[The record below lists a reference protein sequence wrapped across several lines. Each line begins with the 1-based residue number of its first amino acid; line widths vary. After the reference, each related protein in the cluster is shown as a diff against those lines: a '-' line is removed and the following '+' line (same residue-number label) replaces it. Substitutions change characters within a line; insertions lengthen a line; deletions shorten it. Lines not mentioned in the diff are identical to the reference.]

1 MGDSLTNELTLGT
14 IERGFS
20 QWSIWA
26 GEYCY
31 TAEYRPTATARWF
44 CVATTLAGLVAKLRA
59 EMQESG

>member
-1 MGDSLTNELTLGT
+1 MGELFTTELTLGT
-14 IERGFS
+14 VERAFS

-31 TAEYRPTATARWF
+31 TAECRPTSTARWF
-44 CVATTLAGLVAKLRA
+44 CVSTTLAGLVAKLRA